1 MTTLVRGPFQPL
13 VQAVFALAVLV
24 LLACTLQNL
33 AVRSSEVLIM
43 DTDGGMPGCPL
54 ASQPVCQDWSNDNA
68 SGSAPLPGG
77 FSNSAGED
85 EHFEDRLTSLKRA
98 VQRYVSKESG
108 WNGVTSSITLHCHRS
123 QV

>member
-1 MTTLVRGPFQPL
+1 MARRTRESIYGKFAPVVQGTLALTAMLFLTIIRG
-13 VQAVFALAVLV
+13 A
-24 LLACTLQNL
+24 NY
-33 AVRSSEVLIM
+33 EMMMM
-43 DTDGGMPGCPL
+43 DRDGGMPGCPL

-68 SGSAPLPGG
+68 SASAPLPGG